1 MCWALV
7 KCLRA
12 TEVNEG
18 TFRAQPPGGGQGRL
32 SGGFAVKQDLGR
44 ADLPGEASAMM

>member
-32 SGGFAVKQDLGR
+32 SGGFAMKQDLGR
-44 ADLPGEASAMM
+44 AGLPREACAMM